1 MSKSTTS
8 PSLDSVSISEKA
20 YAKIN
25 LALHVTG
32 RRDDGYHLLDSLV
45 VFADY
50 GDELCLSPTTKT
62 SLEISGPFGAGLKT
76 ENDNLILRAHHGLS
90 EALKTQLPPTHF
102 KLIKNLPVS
111 SGIGGGSADA
121 AAALRGLIKLWRLD
135 VDESLIAK
143 CAIKLG
149 ADVPVCLKSTTCQMQ
164 GIGNIISPI
173 NNFSPLYIV
182 LVNSGVTI
190 STPSIFS
197 QLNLEVGQAAFSKL
211 SPFEHLDS
219 QTQWINWLKTSRND
233 LQTAAQKQSDQIAR
247 TLGAIQESDDLLFSR
262 MSGSGATCFGL
273 YARLDQAQRACAAI
287 KRNHPQW
294 WAVAAPV
301 L

>member
-8 PSLDSVSISEKA
+8 PSLDSVSEKA
-20 YAKIN
+20 CAKIN

-32 RRDDGYHLLDSLV
+32 RRNDGYHLLDSLV

-50 GDELCLSPTTKT
+50 GDELCLSPATKT
-62 SLEISGPFGAGLKT
+62 SLAISGPFGAGLET
-76 ENDNLILRAHHGLS
+76 ENDNLILRAHRVLS
-90 EALKTQLPPTHF
+90 DALKTQLPPTRF
-102 KLIKNLPVS
+102 NLVKNLPVS

-135 VDESLIAK
+135 VTESLVAE
-143 CAIKLG
+143 CALKLG
-149 ADVPVCLKSTTCQMQ
+149 ADVPVCLKNTTCQMQ
-164 GIGNIISPI
+164 GIGEIISPI
-173 NNFSPLYIV
+173 KNFAPLYIM

-219 QTQWINWLKTSRND
+219 QTQWINWLKATRND
-233 LQTAAQKQSDQIAR
+233 LQEAAQQQSDEVAQ
-247 TLGAIQESDDLLFSR
+247 TLAAIQGSDNLLFSR

-273 YARLDQAQRACAAI
+273 YAHLDQAQKACAAI
-287 KRNHPQW
+287 KRDHPQW